1 MSLKIQY
8 GAQEQTA
15 KTESYPLPPKLKVN
29 PKIDWVG
36 WGGGGGLE
44 RERKKSVVWI
54 ECLKSF
60 WTCCTVAT

>member
-36 WGGGGGLE
+36 WGGGGGW
-44 RERKKSVVWI
+44 RGKERKVLFGLSV
-54 ECLKSF
+54 
-60 WTCCTVAT
+60 

>member
-29 PKIDWVG
+29 PKIDWVV
-36 WGGGGGLE
+36 WGGGGEGGE
-44 RERKKSVVWI
+44 GKK
-54 ECLKSF
+54 EKCCLD
-60 WTCCTVAT
+60 